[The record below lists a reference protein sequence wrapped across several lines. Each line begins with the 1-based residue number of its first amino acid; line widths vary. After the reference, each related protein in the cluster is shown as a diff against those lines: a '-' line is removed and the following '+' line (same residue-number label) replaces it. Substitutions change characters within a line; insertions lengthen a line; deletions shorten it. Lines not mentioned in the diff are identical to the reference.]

1 MRYLPGLL
9 VRNTIE
15 ESGSKDLPLERVPL
29 NVTSP
34 LRNVL

>member
-1 MRYLPGLL
+1 M
-9 VRNTIE
+9 RNTLE
-15 ESGSKDLPLERVPL
+15 DSESKDLPRDRVPL